1 MKYSL
6 LLCLFFCITQK
17 YPLNNGFEND
27 LERATEEL
35 KRKIFYEWERKHVAS
50 DLNSLLWRIEK
61 AIENPEGGDSLKE
74 LMAIKDDV
82 SALLTFVNSI
92 NGSKDGL
99 TKSQF
104 LRSLELLGV
113 RAVKI
118 TDEEC
123 SFAAFYELTIDRFKA
138 MFICNE
144 IPSKESLNSSITVT
158 YSVKVRYDTFVD
170 ISGGNKVIFCCNKV
184 LCLYTKSD
192 SKFGIYPEKILNV
205 VCTKNSILIK

>member
-1 MKYSL
+1 MKYAL
-6 LLCLFFCITQK
+6 LLCLLFYIT
-17 YPLNNGFEND
+17 PEDPFNNGFAND
-27 LERATEEL
+27 LKRAAEEL
-35 KRKIFYEWERKHVAS
+35 KSNIFYDWERKDVAS
-50 DLNSLLWRIEK
+50 DLNSLLWSIEK
-61 AIENPEGGDSLKE
+61 AFENPEEKDSLKE
-74 LMAIKDDV
+74 LAVIKDDV
-82 SALLTFVNSI
+82 SALLAFVNSI

>member
-6 LLCLFFCITQK
+6 LLCLFFCITPED
-17 YPLNNGFEND
+17 PLNNGFEND

-50 DLNSLLWRIEK
+50 DLNSLLWSIEK
-61 AIENPEGGDSLKE
+61 AIENPEERDSLKE
-74 LMAIKDDV
+74 LVAIKDDV
-82 SALLTFVNSI
+82 SALLTFVNTI
-92 NGSKDGL
+92 NDKNDRL

-113 RAVKI
+113 SAVRI
-118 TDEEC
+118 EGHDC

-144 IPSKESLNSSITVT
+144 IPSEDSLNSSITVT

-170 ISGGNKVIFCCNKV
+170 ISGGNKVSFCCNKV

-192 SKFGIYPEKILNV
+192 AKFGIYPEKILNI
-205 VCTKNSILIK
+205 VCTKNSIFMK